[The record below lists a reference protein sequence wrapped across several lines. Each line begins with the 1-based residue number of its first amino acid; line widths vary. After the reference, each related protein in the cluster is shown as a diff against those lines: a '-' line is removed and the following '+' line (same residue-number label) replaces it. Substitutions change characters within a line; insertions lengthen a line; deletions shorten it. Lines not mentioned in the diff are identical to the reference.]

1 MKSKYLAVFFC
12 FFLIFS
18 SFIAFSFQQ
27 DEEEDQILQ
36 NVDDQP
42 PPQTEIKSIEV
53 DEEDEEI
60 EVEPIQKPNISDFD
74 EEEFVGFEESSP
86 QEKVKEKLLKELKTQ
101 EEYKKVFVPREE
113 NDYYLEMIFVGI
125 ILFYLIYFFY
135 GRSQNQ
141 NIALRWMKHV
151 SPLLKLQFT
160 KIYGN
165 SGIDYLLKESNNVFI
180 TKTTG
185 RIHCVGAQFELNLKK
200 RHDLLSILIGFIS
213 PSQDILKITVLM
225 QANFMEPFVFAVIRR
240 KNEKKFRKEN
250 RDMSLAKNATG
261 FHNLPQTLVCLS
273 EIEELKTE
281 FLTPE
286 LVNILQQ
293 HENEFI
299 SLHFSDQGLV
309 SPRFAHTLE
318 FTFVLPKDPAVLDSL
333 MNMVFTLIDRVA
345 RFKPS
350 KSGKE
355 ALIKHRLKLLD
366 EKLKASEKEKEKEKE
381 ENPSKE
387 KLTPEQQKKYEEKM
401 QKKELK
407 KRQPKYKIIT

>member
-101 EEYKKVFVPREE
+101 EGTILKHGFNLPYLSFLKEYKKVFVPREE

-185 RIHCVGAQFELNLKK
+185 RIHCVGAQFELNVILFYYFFLFLKCC
-200 RHDLLSILIGFIS
+200 S
-213 PSQDILKITVLM
+213 
-225 QANFMEPFVFAVIRR
+225 
-240 KNEKKFRKEN
+240 
-250 RDMSLAKNATG
+250 
-261 FHNLPQTLVCLS
+261 
-273 EIEELKTE
+273 
-281 FLTPE
+281 
-286 LVNILQQ
+286 
-293 HENEFI
+293 
-299 SLHFSDQGLV
+299 
-309 SPRFAHTLE
+309 
-318 FTFVLPKDPAVLDSL
+318 
-333 MNMVFTLIDRVA
+333 
-345 RFKPS
+345 
-350 KSGKE
+350 
-355 ALIKHRLKLLD
+355 
-366 EKLKASEKEKEKEKE
+366 
-381 ENPSKE
+381 
-387 KLTPEQQKKYEEKM
+387 
-401 QKKELK
+401 
-407 KRQPKYKIIT
+407 